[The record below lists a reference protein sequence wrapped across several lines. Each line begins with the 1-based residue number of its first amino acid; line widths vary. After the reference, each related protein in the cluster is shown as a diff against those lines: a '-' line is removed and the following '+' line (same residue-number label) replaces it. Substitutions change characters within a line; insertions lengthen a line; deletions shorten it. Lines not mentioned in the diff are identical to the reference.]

1 MRGVY
6 RERRQ
11 AVVER
16 LTRVNDGLP
25 GTDSVAEER
34 ALAASNPALDDLG
47 TDGQLNDRK
56 SCEVGP
62 GCRIKH
68 CSPAQCHDRVLT
80 QGLSDGFALPVP
92 ELGLA
97 ELVEDCGNGTV
108 GGNNA
113 GISVYELELEQPGK
127 SLTRARLSRTGR
139 TDEHDRSARI
149 THPVKPVQ

>member
-62 GCRIKH
+62 GCSIQNR
-68 CSPAQCHDRVLT
+68 SPAQCHDRVLT

-97 ELVEDCGNGTV
+97 ELVEDHGDGTV
-108 GGNNA
+108 VGNDT
-113 GISVYELELEQPGK
+113 GIGVDEGKLEQTGQP
-127 SLTRARLSRTGR
+127 LTRTSLARTGR

-149 THPVKPVQ
+149 THPAKPGR